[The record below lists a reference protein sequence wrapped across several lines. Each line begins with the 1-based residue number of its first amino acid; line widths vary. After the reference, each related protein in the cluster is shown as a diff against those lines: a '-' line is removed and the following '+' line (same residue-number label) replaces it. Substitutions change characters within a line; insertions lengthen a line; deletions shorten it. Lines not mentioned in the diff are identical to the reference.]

1 MLAQYFQLRRKSA
14 ESAGLLSRD
23 LIFATAVVRLAS
35 RLAPS
40 GPLTK
45 SCHFMR
51 CWMARLAFVWA
62 PAPLDSKG
70 NASNGKTSNNAV
82 LAAKV
87 RIVRPSLKNA
97 LDRKTFGPSVAKLG
111 SFVVCGK
118 TASAHGAVRK

>member
-23 LIFATAVVRLAS
+23 FIFATAAVRLAS

-51 CWMARLAFVWA
+51 CWTAGLALVWA

-70 NASNGKTSNNAV
+70 SASNGKTSKNAV

-97 LDRKTFGPSVAKLG
+97 LDRKNLRTF
-111 SFVVCGK
+111 CG
-118 TASAHGAVRK
+118 